1 MRTLTHKLFSSENNT
16 TAEDDW
22 DSDDTSSNSD
32 TSDSVKPECISSPHR
47 KTLIDGNISRK
58 QGHVI
63 IPLNCSTE
71 VRICQDTTAP
81 PRDSPLADS
90 FFQQLATIQ
99 TETRRKLREAKSTG
113 TIFSSNKG
121 WLGYF
126 AISDT
131 KFYNSIFFQR
141 KRKLKNNDLKDVSET
156 TLPHCYFPPKSKIPI

>member
-1 MRTLTHKLFSSENNT
+1 MHSVFRVSNCTLFVMITNFFLLGHKKYKVGNTDLQTKTLFSPENNT

-22 DSDDTSSNSD
+22 DSDDTSSNCD
-32 TSDSVKPECISSPHR
+32 TSDSGKPECISSPHR

-99 TETRRKLREAKSTG
+99 TDTRRKLREAKSTG
-113 TIFSSNKG
+113 MIFRQ
-121 WLGYF
+121 
-126 AISDT
+126 I
-131 KFYNSIFFQR
+131 
-141 KRKLKNNDLKDVSET
+141 KDG
-156 TLPHCYFPPKSKIPI
+156 